1 MRRVVAAG
9 VATLAFLGLA
19 GSALGAS
26 VPAGVNTDRLTQQEA
41 TADIV
46 DTAIAAG
53 SFDTLVAAVQAAG
66 LEATLRGPGPFTVFA
81 PTDAAFAALPAG
93 TIDALLA
100 DPSGALTDILLY
112 HVVAGSVPAA
122 DVVGLTS
129 AVTVGGETINI
140 EVVGGGVVLNGT
152 VNVTTTDVV
161 ATNGIIHV
169 IDAVLMPPADEAMD
183 ESMDIVDT
191 AIAAGGF
198 DTLIAAVQAADLE
211 ATLRGAGPF
220 TVFAP
225 TDAAFAALPAGTIQ
239 ALLADPS
246 GTLTDIL
253 LYHVVAGAVPAA
265 DVVGL
270 SSATTV
276 GGDAISIA
284 IVDGQVVLNGNV
296 TVVATDVM
304 ASNGII
310 HVIDGVLMPPAA
322 AASPSPA
329 ETGSGGMSTST
340 SLWIGLGIL
349 MAALVLVGGARMVT
363 ARQRA

>member
-129 AVTVGGETINI
+129 AVTVGGETISI

-152 VNVTTTDVV
+152 VNVTATDVM

-169 IDAVLMPPADEAMD
+169 IDAVLMPPAD

-322 AASPSPA
+322 AATPSPA
-329 ETGSGGMSTST
+329 DTGSGGMSTSN